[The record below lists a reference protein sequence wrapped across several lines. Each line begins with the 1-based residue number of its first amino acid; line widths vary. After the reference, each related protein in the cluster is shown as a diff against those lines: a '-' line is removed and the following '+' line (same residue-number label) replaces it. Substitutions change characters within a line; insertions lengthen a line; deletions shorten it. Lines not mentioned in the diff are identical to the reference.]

1 MEKDK
6 LVKLAYDLGIVRRD
20 VAENFVE
27 TVYKEAKKDYS
38 FTHAQVWIKRI
49 ENEVNEERKACANLL
64 LHTNLGALRDNPMLQ
79 HFIANIL
86 NEVAKAIMS
95 RNTEGKTYEH

>member
-6 LVKLAYDLGIVRRD
+6 LVKIAYDLGIVRRD

-27 TVYKEAKKDYS
+27 TVYEEAKKDYS
-38 FTHAQVWIKRI
+38 FTHSKLWLKRI
-49 ENEVNEERKACANLL
+49 EKEVNEERKNCANLL
-64 LHTNLGALRDNPMLQ
+64 LHTNLGALRNNPELQ

-86 NEVAKAIMS
+86 NEIAKAIMS
-95 RNTEGKTYEH
+95 RGNKNET